1 MDFPL
6 NNVYFNC
13 LFWIVP
19 QEINSLNPSHE
30 LLLLEYTIF
39 FRALTFFNCFIW
51 LYYTRDI
58 YIYVP
63 ATQDP
68 MTLVYDLI
76 SLTLFL
82 VFYMTANSIYLRE
95 KNICSWCKLIFQEFT
110 MIFLKMIIS
119 LSAFTLF
126 ILTEYKGLC
135 KNCRQ
140 AKLLRYLFRV

>member
-1 MDFPL
+1 MSFCFLSTLFFSEHLLFLTVLFDFTTPGTY
-6 NNVYFNC
+6 V
-13 LFWIVP
+13 
-19 QEINSLNPSHE
+19 
-30 LLLLEYTIF
+30 
-39 FRALTFFNCFIW
+39 
-51 LYYTRDI
+51 
-58 YIYVP
+58 YVP

>member
-58 YIYVP
+58 YICSCYTRP
-63 ATQDP
+63 
-68 MTLVYDLI
+68 YDSCLWFNFFDFI
-76 SLTLFL
+76 SC
-82 VFYMTANSIYLRE
+82 FYMTANSIYLRE

-110 MIFLKMIIS
+110 MKFLKMIIS

>member
-19 QEINSLNPSHE
+19 QEINCLNPSHE

-39 FRALTFFNCFIW
+39 FRALTFLTVLFDF
-51 LYYTRDI
+51 TTPGT

>member
-51 LYYTRDI
+51 LYYTGRDI
-58 YIYVP
+58 YICSCY
-63 ATQDP
+63 
-68 MTLVYDLI
+68 TLVYDLI

-119 LSAFTLF
+119 LSALKFTLF